1 MGAGFDSLPNRGWCP
16 TRFIPHSENF
26 ASVVQRIRRETTDFE
41 IGVQFPTGALAPR
54 SWRCYNRVMEQTY
67 EYTVQ
72 IKVRVDAFSEDDAED
87 LITDIFGVGSDC
99 GANVVEF
106 KVVNVDTK

>member
-1 MGAGFDSLPNRGWCP
+1 
-16 TRFIPHSENF
+16 
-26 ASVVQRIRRETTDFE
+26 
-41 IGVQFPTGALAPR
+41 
-54 SWRCYNRVMEQTY
+54 MEQTY

-106 KVVNVDTK
+106 RVVNVDTK

>member
-1 MGAGFDSLPNRGWCP
+1 M
-16 TRFIPHSENF
+16 
-26 ASVVQRIRRETTDFE
+26 ET
-41 IGVQFPTGALAPR
+41 
-54 SWRCYNRVMEQTY
+54 TY

-87 LITDIFGVGSDC
+87 ALTDIFGVGSDC
-99 GANVVEF
+99 GAEVVEF